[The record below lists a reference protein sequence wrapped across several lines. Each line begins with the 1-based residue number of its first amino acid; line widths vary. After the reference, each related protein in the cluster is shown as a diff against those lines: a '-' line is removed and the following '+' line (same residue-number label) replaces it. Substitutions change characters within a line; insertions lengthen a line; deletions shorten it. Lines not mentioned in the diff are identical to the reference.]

1 MVCSGTWRI
10 PPHSSWEMKI
20 KEIKAVSLNLLPREQ
35 KTKPWRSVWI
45 DDGPIAN
52 PMTRYPRYAA
62 FRPSWYPKWEEF

>member
-1 MVCSGTWRI
+1 
-10 PPHSSWEMKI
+10 MKI

-35 KTKPWRSVWI
+35 KTKPRRSVWI

-62 FRPSWYPKWEEF
+62 FRPSWHPK